1 MFLGLIQD
9 FDSNT
14 ATPLEC
20 YDHAWVLVKNN
31 QFYLLSNICPHQQSK
46 IAKCST
52 STLSCPYHGLKF
64 DLLGMGMG
72 HDDFL
77 EKKPVF
83 ELQNMLLSQDS
94 NIEFPVNLS
103 HMRLVEK
110 RTESVKASV
119 DVIMDV
125 FLDIEH
131 IPIVHPGVY
140 DRIGIPDTSLLQYRT
155 FDYGSV
161 QYVPNNSV
169 DHMHQDDVKYNLG
182 ACWMAVYP
190 GTMIEWQPGALFV
203 TVARNVDDQT
213 SAVEI
218 YKYRD
223 SRYWEESWELNS
235 DVWETAWTQDKEL
248 SENISGISFKNLDQ
262 LKQHH
267 RNWINCAL

>member
-1 MFLGLIQD
+1 
-9 FDSNT
+9 
-14 ATPLEC
+14 
-20 YDHAWVLVKNN
+20 
-31 QFYLLSNICPHQQSK
+31 
-46 IAKCST
+46 
-52 STLSCPYHGLKF
+52 
-64 DLLGMGMG
+64 
-72 HDDFL
+72 
-77 EKKPVF
+77 
-83 ELQNMLLSQDS
+83 
-94 NIEFPVNLS
+94 
-103 HMRLVEK
+103 
-110 RTESVKASV
+110 
-119 DVIMDV
+119 
-125 FLDIEH
+125 
-131 IPIVHPGVY
+131 
-140 DRIGIPDTSLLQYRT
+140 
-155 FDYGSV
+155 
-161 QYVPNNSV
+161 
-169 DHMHQDDVKYNLG
+169 MHQDDVKYNLG